1 MSRVKAEL
9 LDEPVPLKTDIT
21 YLVQKNDSMLPYP
34 NHKNSS
40 SFYVRTSLEVLLP
53 TFVSSNIVR
62 LSAALTVRNGSC
74 SVSNKTEFQGGIE
87 AAPRYLL
94 LLFLYFQMARSVFFS
109 YFLCPFYPILF
120 LLDIDIVS
128 LTFCKYYL
136 INSEMHDILCALV
149 AMGL

>member
-1 MSRVKAEL
+1 M
-9 LDEPVPLKTDIT
+9 P
-21 YLVQKNDSMLPYP
+21 
-34 NHKNSS
+34 
-40 SFYVRTSLEVLLP
+40 LP

-62 LSAALTVRNGSC
+62 LSAALTVRNGPG
-74 SVSNKTEFQGGIE
+74 SVSNKTVFQGDIE

-94 LLFLYFQMARSVFFS
+94 LLFLYFQMARSVFFA

-128 LTFCKYYL
+128 LTFCKYL